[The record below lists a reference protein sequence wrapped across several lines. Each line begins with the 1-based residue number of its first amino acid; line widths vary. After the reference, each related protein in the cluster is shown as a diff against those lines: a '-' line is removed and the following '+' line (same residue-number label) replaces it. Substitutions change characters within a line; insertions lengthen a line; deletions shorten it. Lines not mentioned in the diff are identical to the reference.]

1 MGFLANYVRN
11 LVSLAA
17 LRQPRR
23 PLLFSY
29 YLTHRCSLACRYCSD
44 GQGRPFRED
53 VVDEL
58 STADA
63 KKLIGLLR
71 RDCDTLDITG
81 GEPMLRA
88 DLEDLL
94 AHAREVGFR
103 TVLNTKG
110 VGLPARPDVMRLSD
124 VLVLSVDSLRADRL
138 APTIGGSEAAAAE
151 IISAVH
157 WAIENRHGHKTQL
170 ALSVVAM
177 PENLADVSE
186 VLRFSIQHKLG
197 FQLSPQIVGT
207 EMHPGLR
214 GNEEF
219 RSLLDEVIAAKANG
233 AGVLGVS
240 RYLRGI
246 RDGLP
251 YACHPLLM
259 PTIRPDGTVNLP
271 CLERPRERVDL
282 KTAGR
287 YGQVLTRAGVA
298 QASTRECRGKCHIF
312 CHMALSLLQ
321 RHPVAAL
328 GELEAWRSQSC

>member
-11 LVSLAA
+11 LASIAVF
-17 LRQPRR
+17 RQPRR

-29 YLTHRCSLACRYCSD
+29 YVTHRCPLACRYCSD
-44 GQGRPFRED
+44 GQGRPFRDD

-58 STADA
+58 PTDQA
-63 KKLIGLLR
+63 KKLSDLLR
-71 RDCDTLDITG
+71 RGCDTLDITG
-81 GEPMLRA
+81 GEPMLRP

-94 AHAREVGFR
+94 AHARKIGFR

-110 VGLPARPDVMRLSD
+110 MGLFERPDVMHLSD
-124 VLVLSVDSLRADRL
+124 VLVLSIDSLHADRL
-138 APTIGGSEAAAAE
+138 ARIIGGSEAAAAD
-151 IISAVH
+151 IIKALH
-157 WAIENRHGHKTQL
+157 WTIANRHRHKTQL
-170 ALSVVAM
+170 VLSVVAM
-177 PENLADVSE
+177 PDNLDDVLE
-186 VLRFSIQHKLG
+186 VLGFSIHHKLG

-214 GNEEF
+214 GNERF

-233 AGVLGVS
+233 ASVLGID

-246 RDGLP
+246 RNGRP
-251 YACHPLLM
+251 CTCHPLLM

-271 CLERPRERVDL
+271 CLEQPRERVDL
-282 KTAGR
+282 KTADR
-287 YGQVLTRAGVA
+287 YDQVLTRARVA

-321 RHPVAAL
+321 RHPLAAL
-328 GELEAWRSQSC
+328 GELKAWRSQSC